1 MCLELNLNST
11 KNQSNNLTASMFIVL
26 KRENLGFTRFQT
38 GFQTF
43 FSIFFV
49 CPLIYVWIKIYIL
62 TFDKIS
68 FHKLR
73 VCLIFCYKIMS
84 EVEIILLT
92 DQDFYFCVYFIFIQL
107 ICIETCVTGFQLKT
121 KQILSLHKQLFFL
134 FQIEF

>member
-1 MCLELNLNST
+1 
-11 KNQSNNLTASMFIVL
+11 
-26 KRENLGFTRFQT
+26 
-38 GFQTF
+38 
-43 FSIFFV
+43 
-49 CPLIYVWIKIYIL
+49 
-62 TFDKIS
+62 
-68 FHKLR
+68 
-73 VCLIFCYKIMS
+73 MS